1 MFNAVEKE
9 LKELLTDFILIEEV
23 AVLPILFEER
33 NHPGLWFQVL
43 DAIIIRI
50 KLLWMNES
58 LSELGTR
65 DNSLALRQRQC
76 NNATKVIDCD

>member
-33 NHPGLWFQVL
+33 NHTGL
-43 DAIIIRI
+43 
-50 KLLWMNES
+50 
-58 LSELGTR
+58 
-65 DNSLALRQRQC
+65 
-76 NNATKVIDCD
+76 